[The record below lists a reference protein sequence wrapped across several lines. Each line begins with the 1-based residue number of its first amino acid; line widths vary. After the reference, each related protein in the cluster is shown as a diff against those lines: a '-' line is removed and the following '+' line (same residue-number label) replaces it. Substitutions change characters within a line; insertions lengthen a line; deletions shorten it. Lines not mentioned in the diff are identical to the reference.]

1 MIPVK
6 LHFFKHVASI
16 LKEFLACFQTDRPM
30 LTFLATSLDQTLR
43 RIMKKFVSTNVLEK
57 ASTPYKL
64 IKVGLFEKDVCL
76 PNKLVDLRTTTKR
89 KLEAVGASKDK

>member
-1 MIPVK
+1 MFWK
-6 LHFFKHVASI
+6 
-16 LKEFLACFQTDRPM
+16 
-30 LTFLATSLDQTLR
+30 
-43 RIMKKFVSTNVLEK
+43 K